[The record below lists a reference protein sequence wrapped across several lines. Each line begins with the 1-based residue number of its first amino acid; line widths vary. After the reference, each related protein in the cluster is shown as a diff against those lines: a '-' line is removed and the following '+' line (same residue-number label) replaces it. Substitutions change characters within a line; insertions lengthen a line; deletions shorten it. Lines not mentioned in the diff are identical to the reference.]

1 MRRELVAD
9 KVYESLKK
17 THNKMGI
24 FDQIKAAQDM
34 MKNMSPDQIKEMMEQ
49 AKQSQKMLEDMV
61 QKAVEK
67 AIKDRDLVSR
77 DEVSRMIGK

>member
-1 MRRELVAD
+1 
-9 KVYESLKK
+9 
-17 THNKMGI
+17 MGI

-61 QKAVEK
+61 QKSVEK

>member
-1 MRRELVAD
+1 
-9 KVYESLKK
+9 
-17 THNKMGI
+17 MGI

-67 AIKDRDLVSR
+67 AVKDRDLVSR